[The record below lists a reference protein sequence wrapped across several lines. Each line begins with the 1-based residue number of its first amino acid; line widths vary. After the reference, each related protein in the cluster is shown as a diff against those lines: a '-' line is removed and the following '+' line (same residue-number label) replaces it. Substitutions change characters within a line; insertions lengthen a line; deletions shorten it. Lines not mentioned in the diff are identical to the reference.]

1 MDMEHDCMI
10 KINDTLKAK
19 VDRERMPEL
28 DSADFKVKLLK
39 AELYEVVENFIN
51 DKADIELKILY
62 LNTQKFKRLNP
73 VVIELMQNLNISDDK
88 MDEIW
93 MTL

>member
-1 MDMEHDCMI
+1 MI
-10 KINDTLKAK
+10 KINELLKAK

-28 DSADFKVKLLK
+28 DSADFKIKLLK
-39 AELYEVVENFIN
+39 ADLYEVVENYIN

-62 LNTQKFKRLNP
+62 LNTQKFKRLNQ
-73 VVIELMQNLNISDDK
+73 VVIELMQNLGISDDK

>member
-1 MDMEHDCMI
+1 MI